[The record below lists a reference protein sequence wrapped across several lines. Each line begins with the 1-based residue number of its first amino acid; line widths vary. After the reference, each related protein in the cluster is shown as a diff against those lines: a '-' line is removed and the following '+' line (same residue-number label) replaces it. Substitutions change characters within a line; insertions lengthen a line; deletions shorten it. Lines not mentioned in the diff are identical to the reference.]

1 MNTSTRAVAL
11 AGALLSLS
19 AVILAAMG
27 GHLID
32 MKGLQSIWET
42 ASVIHMFNAVALIAL
57 AALLAHINS
66 RLLIWGA
73 WVIVLGTVAFCGS
86 IYFHVVSGQLIP
98 NVAPAGGMLMMAGW
112 FLVVVAFIRR
122 S

>member
-1 MNTSTRAVAL
+1 MNTATRAVAL

-57 AALLAHINS
+57 AALLANMNS

>member
-57 AALLAHINS
+57 DALLAHMNS

>member
-42 ASVIHMFNAVALIAL
+42 ASVVHMFNAVALIAL
-57 AALLAHINS
+57 AALLAHMNS

-86 IYFHVVSGQLIP
+86 IYFHVVSGQLIA

>member
-57 AALLAHINS
+57 AALLANMNS

>member
-57 AALLAHINS
+57 AALLAHMNS

-112 FLVVVAFIRR
+112 FLVVVAFIHR

>member
-57 AALLAHINS
+57 AALLAHMNS

-112 FLVVVAFIRR
+112 FLVVLAFLRR

>member
-32 MKGLQSIWET
+32 MQGLQSIWET

-57 AALLAHINS
+57 AALLAHMNS
-66 RLLIWGA
+66 RLLIWAA
-73 WVIVLGTVAFCGS
+73 WVIILGTVAFCGS

>member
-32 MKGLQSIWET
+32 MQGLQSIWET

-57 AALLAHINS
+57 AALLAHMNS
-66 RLLIWGA
+66 RLLIWAA
-73 WVIVLGTVAFCGS
+73 WVIIASSCSRLTPRF
-86 IYFHVVSGQLIP
+86 F
-98 NVAPAGGMLMMAGW
+98 APGK
-112 FLVVVAFIRR
+112 
-122 S
+122 